1 MSELAVKNLDIPML
15 EKEEALR
22 DKKTYKLKQTDKPF
36 RLFTKDMLIDD
47 IFQEL
52 ETTRNAEGEIVN
64 TRLSKEAQDYM
75 KLFIESKGISFNETG
90 YLSLR
95 AAFYDLK
102 RQDRIDLCRNLS
114 IKFNLGVDVDRVL
127 DEGKSFFDRT
137 GKAAGALAVGL
148 GAGAV
153 INQVNPT
160 LITDKIGEVT
170 KDAIGNT
177 VNSQGFKDTVNG
189 ALTNIATD
197 ALNDPS
203 LKPNLINTADKV
215 IGDMDF
221 GIIGNLGKGAVI
233 DTANNAINGI
243 NPGDY
248 AGDVEKLITDLDV
261 PGKVGTEAN
270 KIVDNTLANNTVP
283 INLIAG
289 GLAGLVAIPAIGK
302 LYNNVSSRI
311 KTRKNSREFY
321 EIDSK
326 LYEEDNKVEME
337 NINRILHPKD
347 YETASELSY

>member
-1 MSELAVKNLDIPML
+1 MSELVVKNLDIPMFDN
-15 EKEEALR
+15 EENLR
-22 DKKTYKLKQTDKPF
+22 AKKTYKLKETNKPF
-36 RLFTKDMLIDD
+36 RVFTKDMLIDD

-52 ETTRNAEGEIVN
+52 ETTRNDEGDIIN

-75 KLFIESKGISFNETG
+75 KLFFQGKGVEFNDTG

-95 AAFYDLK
+95 GVFYDLN

-114 IKFNLGVDVDRVL
+114 IKFNLGVDVDRAL
-127 DEGKSFFDRT
+127 DEGKSFFDKA
-137 GKAAGALAVGL
+137 GKAAAGVALGV
-148 GAGAV
+148 GAGTI
-153 INQVNPT
+153 INNTNPT
-160 LITDKIGEVT
+160 LITDKIGTVA
-170 KDAIGNT
+170 KDAINRT
-177 VNSQGFKDTVNG
+177 VSSQEFQDTVNG

-215 IGDMDF
+215 IDDMDF
-221 GIIGNLGKGAVI
+221 GLIGNLGKGTVI

-248 AGDVEKLITDLDV
+248 AGDVENMITDLNLSEKI
-261 PGKVGTEAN
+261 GNEAN
-270 KIVDNTLANNTVP
+270 NIVDTQLANNAVP

-289 GLAGLVAIPAIGK
+289 GIAGLVAVPAISK

-326 LYEEDNKVEME
+326 LYAEDNKVEMD
-337 NINRILHPKD
+337 NINQLLNPK
-347 YETASELSY
+347 AAQELSY